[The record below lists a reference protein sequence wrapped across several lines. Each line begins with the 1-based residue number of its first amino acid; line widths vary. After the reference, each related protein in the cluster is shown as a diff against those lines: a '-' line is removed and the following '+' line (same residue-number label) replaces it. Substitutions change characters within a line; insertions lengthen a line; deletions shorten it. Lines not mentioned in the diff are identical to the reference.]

1 MKFTPNKN
9 FAENHLKTFI
19 EKNILDY
26 TKFRNFDYGPEKRNN
41 ISENGYLRVTNSGY
55 SWKKLLEKIISEI

>member
-19 EKNILDY
+19 EQNILDY
-26 TKFRNFDYGPEKRNN
+26 TKLRNFDYGPENRNN
-41 ISENGYLRVTNSGY
+41 IS
-55 SWKKLLEKIISEI
+55 LLSPYISHRIFF

>member
-26 TKFRNFDYGPEKRNN
+26 TKLRNFDYGPETV
-41 ISENGYLRVTNSGY
+41 SYTHLTLPTNR
-55 SWKKLLEKIISEI
+55 EV